1 MICFDEIFLTFDFL
15 AGQLWK
21 LIKLFKEHKLANY
34 PNKLYSFIREQ
45 LEIAAVYTALQD
57 SETLTEVIVDE
68 DDKTKK
74 KRKSDDDIETIE
86 SSVLKEDD
94 SYQKKLKV
102 DDEESQ
108 SMTIVEKLVLS
119 DALETSDEKAAE
131 PSSTETPKAQNKITN
146 YFNRKS

>member
-1 MICFDEIFLTFDFL
+1 M
-15 AGQLWK
+15 
-21 LIKLFKEHKLANY
+21 ANH

-57 SETLTEVIVDE
+57 SETLTEVIVNE

-86 SSVLKEDD
+86 SSVLKEDE

-108 SMTIVEKLVLS
+108 SMTIVEKL

-131 PSSTETPKAQNKITN
+131 PSSPETPKAQNKITN

>member
-1 MICFDEIFLTFDFL
+1 M
-15 AGQLWK
+15 
-21 LIKLFKEHKLANY
+21 ANR

-45 LEIAAVYTALQD
+45 LEIAAVHTALQD

-86 SSVLKEDD
+86 SSILKEDE

-102 DDEESQ
+102 DDEESE

-119 DALETSDEKAAE
+119 EALETSGEKAAE
-131 PSSTETPKAQNKITN
+131 PSSPETPKAQSNKITN